1 MNKKTSNQRTVY
13 MDYLRVIASFAVI
26 IIHTVSFTWYTPDL
40 QDFGWKVYCL
50 ATCMSRW
57 GVPIFVMIS
66 GALFLSR
73 NIPIKTLYSKYILRL
88 ISACLIWSA
97 VFNFTGKGS
106 FTAKFYSFLEGPFH
120 MWFVPMIIGLYICT
134 PLLKKI
140 TADDNTTDYFL
151 ILAFIFAFF
160 IPSASL
166 MIKDFG
172 GGIINRAGAAVI
184 DSVNKLKIHMVLGYT
199 GYYVLGYVLNKRTLR
214 KRTQLIIYALGVLG
228 FAMTIYLT
236 FAASRNEN
244 RLVENYFDNLT
255 VNLLFSAAAVFV
267 WFKSRKYKNKKL
279 NALMK
284 VLSKYSFG
292 SYIVHMYVLNTL
304 KANNFLSLFSDP
316 ISRIYITGITVF
328 IISKIISGILNHI
341 SVAKKY
347 IV

>member
-1 MNKKTSNQRTVY
+1 

-50 ATCMSRW
+50 AACMSRW

-97 VFNFTGKGS
+97 IFNFSGKGS
-106 FTAKFYSFLEGPFH
+106 FTAKLYNFLEGPFH

-140 TADDNTTDYFL
+140 TADTTTTNYFL

-172 GGIINRAGAAVI
+172 GGIINRAGTAVI
-184 DSVNKLKIHMVLGYT
+184 DSIDKLKIHMVLGYS
-199 GYYVLGYVLNKRTLR
+199 GYYVLGYALNKKTLR
-214 KRTQLIIYALGVLG
+214 KRTQLIICALGILG

-236 FAASRNEN
+236 FAVSRNEN

-255 VNLLFSAAAVFV
+255 VNLLFSSAAVFV
-267 WFKSRKYKNKKL
+267 WFRNRKYKNTKL
-279 NALMK
+279 NTVMAIM
-284 VLSKYSFG
+284 SKYSFG
-292 SYIVHMYVLNTL
+292 AYIVHMYVLNTL
-304 KANNFLSLFSDP
+304 KSHHFLRLFSNP

-328 IISKIISGILNHI
+328 IISNIISAVLNHI

>member
-1 MNKKTSNQRTVY
+1 
-13 MDYLRVIASFAVI
+13 
-26 IIHTVSFTWYTPDL
+26 
-40 QDFGWKVYCL
+40 
-50 ATCMSRW
+50 
-57 GVPIFVMIS
+57 
-66 GALFLSR
+66 
-73 NIPIKTLYSKYILRL
+73 
-88 ISACLIWSA
+88 
-97 VFNFTGKGS
+97 
-106 FTAKFYSFLEGPFH
+106 
-120 MWFVPMIIGLYICT
+120 
-134 PLLKKI
+134 
-140 TADDNTTDYFL
+140 
-151 ILAFIFAFF
+151 
-160 IPSASL
+160 
-166 MIKDFG
+166 
-172 GGIINRAGAAVI
+172 
-184 DSVNKLKIHMVLGYT
+184 MVLGYS

-267 WFKSRKYKNKKL
+267 WFKSRKYKSKKL

-304 KANNFLSLFSDP
+304 KANNFLSLFSNP

-328 IISKIISGILNHI
+328 IISKIISGALNHI
-341 SVAKKY
+341 SIAKKY